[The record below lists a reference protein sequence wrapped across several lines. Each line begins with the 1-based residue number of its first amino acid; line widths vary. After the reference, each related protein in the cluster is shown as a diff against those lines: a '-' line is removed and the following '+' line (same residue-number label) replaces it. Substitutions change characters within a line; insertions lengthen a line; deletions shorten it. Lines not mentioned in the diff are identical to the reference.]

1 MLPLVATPRRRRG
14 GRRAF
19 WWWPATLL
27 LVALG
32 CGGRAPASYDERIE
46 RHRAAKDAFL
56 GNAADS
62 PILPEDRDEFLP
74 LAYFAVDES
83 YHVAAVPAPSER
95 EPAIEMPTSTGL
107 RRQMR
112 RAGTLRFSLKG
123 EPMTLTALVEAD
135 DTTFNRL
142 FVPFADLTNGTETY
156 AAGRYID
163 LDRTATGMYELDFN
177 LAYHP
182 YCYYNERYDCP
193 FPPPENRLQTPVRAG
208 ERLRSAR

>member
-1 MLPLVATPRRRRG
+1 
-14 GRRAF
+14 
-19 WWWPATLL
+19 
-27 LVALG
+27 
-32 CGGRAPASYDERIE
+32 
-46 RHRAAKDAFL
+46 
-56 GNAADS
+56 
-62 PILPEDRDEFLP
+62 
-74 LAYFAVDES
+74 
-83 YHVAAVPAPSER
+83 
-95 EPAIEMPTSTGL
+95 
-107 RRQMR
+107 MR